1 MTIFHHSGNLLD
13 GFWQNHGE
21 RKLAIGRQT
30 ISIIGAAPFDRINH
44 TIGSDQFAKVTTNGF
59 AAINNGLIWFWH
71 LHDWLLSLYILKK
84 RSHLTYSFRPARQ
97 IPCHD
102 AEQPKVTQSEIRA
115 KETAGKPDLALD
127 ILKAVDKLAAQCAT
141 QSLNPDEP

>member
-1 MTIFHHSGNLLD
+1 LLD

-30 ISIIGAAPFDRINH
+30 ISIIGAAPFHRVNH
-44 TIGSDQFAKVTTNGF
+44 AIGSDQFAKVTTNGF
-59 AAINNGLIWFWH
+59 AALNNGLIWFWH

-84 RSHLTYSFRPARQ
+84 TNLF
-97 IPCHD
+97 IPPHKAILHD
-102 AEQPKVTQSEIRA
+102 AEQPKVMQSGIRA
-115 KETAGKPDLALD
+115 KETAGKPDRALD
-127 ILKAVDKLAAQCAT
+127 ILKALNKLTAQCAT